1 MNSDKK
7 TRNIIVII
15 IIAVLLM
22 AALGGYA
29 AAKLKHREQP
39 IEPTPAEDETQQD
52 ETRQGIIEYKGQKYK
67 LNRDIE
73 TALFLGVDYGSEEE
87 EGSRI
92 GTGQRADSIFLF
104 IMDKTAKTT
113 RVLSINRDTIT
124 DVDAYDEKGNPAYT
138 KPMQITLQY
147 SFGDSPG
154 KSCFLMK
161 RTVSRLLYETP
172 IDGCI
177 SITLEGV
184 NTIVDK
190 LGGID
195 LTMPEDYTYIDPRYT
210 AGAEVKL
217 SGPEVEHFIRYRDT
231 DELGSNEKR
240 MERQSWLIGELFRK
254 LRAVGNSNMIEDLM
268 NAADDHIQSDLS
280 GETIKMISGF
290 TMEGEILNLPG
301 EYVSGDLHDEYHVD
315 DEALKALVVE
325 NFYIPAE

>member
-1 MNSDKK
+1 MKSEDISNLSG
-7 TRNIIVII
+7 
-15 IIAVLLM
+15 LM
-22 AALGGYA
+22 VPCCMSRRLRPVCTLSTGYA

-52 ETRQGIIEYKGQKYK
+52 ETQQGIIEYKGQKYK

-154 KSCFLMK
+154 KSCSK
-161 RTVSRLLYETP
+161 P
-172 IDGCI
+172 AHW
-177 SITLEGV
+177 
-184 NTIVDK
+184 
-190 LGGID
+190 
-195 LTMPEDYTYIDPRYT
+195 TYSPRPS
-210 AGAEVKL
+210 A
-217 SGPEVEHFIRYRDT
+217 
-231 DELGSNEKR
+231 
-240 MERQSWLIGELFRK
+240 
-254 LRAVGNSNMIEDLM
+254 
-268 NAADDHIQSDLS
+268 
-280 GETIKMISGF
+280 
-290 TMEGEILNLPG
+290 
-301 EYVSGDLHDEYHVD
+301 
-315 DEALKALVVE
+315 
-325 NFYIPAE
+325 